1 MSYGYRFPA
10 EFVNKTSSEV
20 YFTWSAAQALVYNV
34 KVQEA
39 HYHYRFYQVF
49 GGDIP
54 KADQKYSHLLTDPYT
69 KKRYIEWLE
78 DVPGEVLRNGA
89 VLYIKAVSGAKS
101 GLTKKP
107 KTKRIKA
114 ADRSLWLTS
123 ELFTIKDLGG
133 RWYELILVV
142 GKYRR
147 QVARIRF
154 KAHRSFEMPNS
165 VHVKTKGSRLF
176 VSFSSPEASDENRFP
191 ETEDEIRARLRMQT
205 PEELLARTIGCD
217 RGIVTPLQTQ
227 TEGFGLKRIEKKRMC
242 AKDKRIKRL
251 QKKLSRQER
260 DSKGS
265 RKTSR
270 KINDA
275 HTYGRNVREN
285 FAHQTSHTLVS
296 NSDADVIAFEDLKI
310 KNMMAAP
317 KPKYDEAG
325 KPLPNGRAAAAGLHK
340 AIQYEG
346 MWGRTLTYAQYKALR
361 HGKLVVTVPA
371 AYSSQQCPKCG
382 HTHSSNRPEQALFAC
397 TNPDCRFNEDHQ
409 YTADQVAAMN
419 IASRAVKQIFDDQ
432 QKSKEQKRL
441 LRMRKK
447 GESIE
452 GQGRGGTP
460 RTMMRSDEVGAAKPA
475 EPKPDTGNL
484 PVST

>member
-49 GGDIP
+49 GGEIP
-54 KADQKYSHLLTDPYT
+54 KADQKYSHLLTDPVT

-107 KTKRIKA
+107 RTKRIKA

-133 RWYELILVV
+133 RWYELIFVV
-142 GKYRR
+142 GTYRR

-165 VHVKTKGSRLF
+165 VHVKTKGSKLF

-205 PEELLARTIGCD
+205 PEELLARTVGCD

-227 TEGFGLKRIEKKRMC
+227 TEGFGLKRIEKGRLR

-251 QKKLSRQER
+251 QKKHLRQER

-265 RKTSR
+265 RKTR
-270 KINDA
+270 KKISDA
-275 HTYGRNVREN
+275 HSYGRNVRDN
-285 FAHQTSHTLVS
+285 FAHQTSHTLAS
-296 NSDADVIAFEDLKI
+296 TPDVDLIAFEDLKI
-310 KNMMAAP
+310 NNMMAAP

-325 KPLPNGRAAAAGLHK
+325 KPQHNGRSAKAGLNR
-340 AIQYEG
+340 AIQFEG
-346 MWGRTLTYAQYKALR
+346 AWGRTLAYTQYKALK
-361 HGKLVVTVPA
+361 HGKLVVVVPA

-382 HTHSSNRPEQALFAC
+382 HTHRSNRPEQALFAC

-409 YTADQVAAMN
+409 LTADQVAAMN

-432 QKSKEQKRL
+432 QKSKERKRL

-447 GESIE
+447 GESSV

>member
-1 MSYGYRFPA
+1 
-10 EFVNKTSSEV
+10 
-20 YFTWSAAQALVYNV
+20 
-34 KVQEA
+34 
-39 HYHYRFYQVF
+39 
-49 GGDIP
+49 
-54 KADQKYSHLLTDPYT
+54 
-69 KKRYIEWLE
+69 
-78 DVPGEVLRNGA
+78 
-89 VLYIKAVSGAKS
+89 
-101 GLTKKP
+101 
-107 KTKRIKA
+107 
-114 ADRSLWLTS
+114 
-123 ELFTIKDLGG
+123 
-133 RWYELILVV
+133 
-142 GKYRR
+142 
-147 QVARIRF
+147 
-154 KAHRSFEMPNS
+154 
-165 VHVKTKGSRLF
+165 
-176 VSFSSPEASDENRFP
+176 
-191 ETEDEIRARLRMQT
+191 MQT

-285 FAHQTSHTLVS
+285 FAHQTSHALVS

-397 TNPDCRFNEDHQ
+397 TK
-409 YTADQVAAMN
+409 
-419 IASRAVKQIFDDQ
+419 AVKQIFDDQ

-447 GESIE
+447 GESSE

-460 RTMMRSDEVGAAKPA
+460 RTMRSDEVGAAKPA
-475 EPKPDTGNL
+475 EPMPDTGNL
-484 PVST
+484 PVSA

>member
-1 MSYGYRFPA
+1 M
-10 EFVNKTSSEV
+10 
-20 YFTWSAAQALVYNV
+20 
-34 KVQEA
+34 
-39 HYHYRFYQVF
+39 
-49 GGDIP
+49 
-54 KADQKYSHLLTDPYT
+54 
-69 KKRYIEWLE
+69 
-78 DVPGEVLRNGA
+78 
-89 VLYIKAVSGAKS
+89 
-101 GLTKKP
+101 
-107 KTKRIKA
+107 
-114 ADRSLWLTS
+114 
-123 ELFTIKDLGG
+123 
-133 RWYELILVV
+133 
-142 GKYRR
+142 
-147 QVARIRF
+147 
-154 KAHRSFEMPNS
+154 
-165 VHVKTKGSRLF
+165 
-176 VSFSSPEASDENRFP
+176 
-191 ETEDEIRARLRMQT
+191 
-205 PEELLARTIGCD
+205 
-217 RGIVTPLQTQ
+217 TPLQTQ
-227 TEGFGLKRIEKKRMC
+227 TEGFGLKSIEKKRMC

-285 FAHQTSHTLVS
+285 FAHQTSHALVS